1 MRQTLTQPLPGT
13 VVDPLYPDEDGRP
26 TGDTDYHS
34 IALVSLREGLEDFF
48 GDRSDV
54 YVGMN
59 LIFYY
64 EEGNPKARRDPD
76 ILVAKGVVGKHRRR
90 SFRLWEEHVLPCTLF
105 EVVSKKTVR
114 IDVGEKRVLYERLRI
129 PEYFLFDP
137 EGRYMDRPLRGFR
150 LRKGKYVELK
160 PAADGSLIS
169 KQLGLRLVPD
179 GERLRF
185 VDLKTG
191 KTLLTRLEQAELA
204 QEESARE
211 KLRAAEERQRAE
223 EERQRA
229 DDERQRADEERQ
241 RAEALAAEVER
252 LRHLLQ
258 ERQDRN
264 GR

>member
-1 MRQTLTQPLPGT
+1 MRHTLVQPLPGT
-13 VVDPLYPDEDGRP
+13 VVNPLYPDEDGRP
-26 TGDTDYHS
+26 MGDTDYHS

-48 GDRSDV
+48 NDRDDV

-59 LIFYY
+59 LIFYF

-76 ILVAKGVVGKHRRR
+76 ILVAKGARGKHRRR
-90 SFRLWEEHVLPCTLF
+90 SYRLWEEGVLPGTLF

-114 IDVGEKRVLYERLRI
+114 VDVGEKVALYERLRI

-150 LRKGKYVELK
+150 LRKGKYFELK

-169 KQLGLRLVPD
+169 RQLGLRLVPQ
-179 GERLRF
+179 GELLRL

-191 KTLLTRLEQAELA
+191 QIVPTRLE
-204 QEESARE
+204 
-211 KLRAAEERQRAE
+211 KVE

-229 DDERQRADEERQ
+229 DS
-241 RAEALAAEVER
+241 LAAEVER
-252 LRHLLQ
+252 LQQILNKQRT
-258 ERQDRN
+258 RN

>member
-26 TGDTDYHS
+26 MGDTDYHS

-191 KTLLTRLEQAELA
+191 KTLLTRLEQAE
-204 QEESARE
+204 
-211 KLRAAEERQRAE
+211 

-229 DDERQRADEERQ
+229 DS
-241 RAEALAAEVER
+241 LAAEVER
-252 LRHLLQ
+252 LRRLLQ
-258 ERQDRN
+258 ERQDRH